1 MTAAARIAAF
11 LDDLG
16 ERVSH
21 KGRRDAAFDPPYS
34 TIHVGSLHGGSALNF
49 VPDRA
54 TLEFE
59 IRYLPEAD
67 AGALLAQ
74 ADAFIASERER
85 LKRQAAEAGIA
96 VEEMA
101 SYPALMNAPDCA
113 AVATAERLAGC
124 AGGATT
130 LSFGTEAGLYAQ
142 AGIPTVVIDS
152 ALASDRQVSFVATDN
167 RAGGR
172 IAGERLLAVATP
184 PVRVIMLR
192 YQAGSASTEDRE
204 AGFLEALQGR
214 PGVEILS
221 SDQHGGATR
230 ESALTA
236 AQNLLGRYGRQ
247 VTAIYTPNESSTA
260 GMALAIEQAGLA
272 GRVVHVGFDTSPPLI
287 AALAAGRIHGL
298 VAQDPTGMGY
308 LGVKALV
315 DHLDGKPV
323 AKRTDTPVRLIT
335 PDNLASP
342 EIQALLKP

>member
-1 MTAAARIAAF
+1 MR
-11 LDDLG
+11 
-16 ERVSH
+16 
-21 KGRRDAAFDPPYS
+21 
-34 TIHVGSLHGGSALNF
+34 LHAL
-49 VPDRA
+49 
-54 TLEFE
+54 T
-59 IRYLPEAD
+59 
-67 AGALLAQ
+67 ALLACAAALWAGEARPLTIAVIPKGTTHEFWKAVEAGARKAEAEYKAAGRQ
-74 ADAFIASERER
+74 VRVIWKGPLKEDDRTAQIDVVQTFTAKGVSGLVLAPLDATA
-85 LKRQAAEAGIA
+85 LAAPVGQAAA
-96 VEEMA
+96 
-101 SYPALMNAPDCA
+101 
-113 AVATAERLAGC
+113 
-124 AGGATT
+124 
-130 LSFGTEAGLYAQ
+130 

-272 GRVVHVGFDTSPPLI
+272 GRVVHVGLDTSPPLI